1 MAAGTSTQVDAM
13 ATAAGHIDTA
23 GQALAGI
30 QGRVQQTV
38 AATSA
43 GYVSDAATLFRGVM
57 DQWNADFA
65 KITGGLERIQT
76 ALKSNQKQYEASMD
90 QERASA
96 NQIAAL
102 LNGNDA

>member
-1 MAAGTSTQVDAM
+1 MAGTSAQVDAM
-13 ATAAGHIDTA
+13 TTAAQHVDTA
-23 GQALAGI
+23 GQHLTGI
-30 QGRVQQTV
+30 RGRVQQTV

-57 DQWNADFA
+57 DQWDGDFA
-65 KITGGLERIQT
+65 KIIGGLERIQT
-76 ALKSNQKQYEASMD
+76 ALTSNQKQYVASME